1 VALRLPER
9 DAVDSGS
16 PDTLIVL
23 WCGMSSAEVKI
34 QAILARPLKIA
45 GRVVLGPRLVGKQYT
60 RIIALANGAGRLEI
74 YDSAAGGWC
83 AAPDS
88 CSFALL
94 WSAAPCTDL
103 RDMPPIQLEAKQ
115 RR

>member
-1 VALRLPER
+1 MN
-9 DAVDSGS
+9 SGQ
-16 PDTLIVL
+16 
-23 WCGMSSAEVKI
+23 VKVH
-34 QAILARPLKIA
+34 ATLARPLKVA

-60 RIIALANGAGRLEI
+60 RITALANGAGRLEI
-74 YDSAAGGWC
+74 YDSASGAWC

-103 RDMPPIQLEAKQ
+103 RHAPPIELKQ
-115 RR
+115 RQRR